1 MSKSV
6 LVEIVKLNNALLL
19 RLNSDFLTF
28 FSQTKYGIPSLEV
41 WFWPCQLKSD
51 QYKSSLGRLL
61 LPSAGYLDLTS

>member
-28 FSQTKYGIPSLEV
+28 FFSNKIRHPFLRGVVLALSAEV
-41 WFWPCQLKSD
+41 RSV
-51 QYKSSLGRLL
+51 
-61 LPSAGYLDLTS
+61 